1 MSIKPIHIIGGGMAG
16 SEAAWQIASAGV
28 PVILHE
34 MRGVK
39 GTEAHQTD
47 QLAELVCS
55 NSFRSD
61 DHTTNAVGVLH
72 EEMRRAGGLIITT
85 AADHQVPA
93 GSALAVD
100 REGFAEAITAKLEAH
115 PLVTI
120 VREEITGIPPE
131 DWDSVII
138 ATGPLTSQALA
149 EAIHAHTG
157 EGDLAFF
164 DAIAPIV
171 YFDSVDMDVAWRQ
184 SRYDKPGPGGDT
196 AAYINC
202 GMNEAQYNAFLD
214 ALIAAPKTEF
224 KDWEKDTPYF
234 EGCLPIEVMAERGR
248 ETLRFGPMKPVG
260 LTNPHDPM
268 VKSHAVV
275 QLRQDNALGTL
286 WNMVGFQTKLK
297 HGAQAEIFRMI
308 PGLEKAEFA
317 RLGGIHR
324 NTFLNSPK
332 LLDAQLRM
340 KSLPRLRFA
349 GQVTGVE
356 GYVESA
362 AMGLLAGRFAAAERL
377 GRTLA
382 PPPPTTALGALV
394 LHITGGHLQGKQT
407 FQPMNI
413 NFGLFPDIEDY
424 SKVGEDGKRLRGKDK
439 GRAKKK
445 AQAVRALEDVDA
457 WLAGE
462 AALVPAE

>member
-1 MSIKPIHIIGGGMAG
+1 
-16 SEAAWQIASAGV
+16 
-28 PVILHE
+28 
-34 MRGVK
+34 
-39 GTEAHQTD
+39 
-47 QLAELVCS
+47 
-55 NSFRSD
+55 
-61 DHTTNAVGVLH
+61 
-72 EEMRRAGGLIITT
+72 
-85 AADHQVPA
+85 
-93 GSALAVD
+93 
-100 REGFAEAITAKLEAH
+100 
-115 PLVTI
+115 
-120 VREEITGIPPE
+120 
-131 DWDSVII
+131 
-138 ATGPLTSQALA
+138 
-149 EAIHAHTG
+149 
-157 EGDLAFF
+157 
-164 DAIAPIV
+164 
-171 YFDSVDMDVAWRQ
+171 
-184 SRYDKPGPGGDT
+184 
-196 AAYINC
+196 
-202 GMNEAQYNAFLD
+202 
-214 ALIAAPKTEF
+214 
-224 KDWEKDTPYF
+224 
-234 EGCLPIEVMAERGR
+234 
-248 ETLRFGPMKPVG
+248 
-260 LTNPHDPM
+260 
-268 VKSHAVV
+268 
-275 QLRQDNALGTL
+275 
-286 WNMVGFQTKLK
+286 
-297 HGAQAEIFRMI
+297 MI

-332 LLDAQLRM
+332 LLDDQLRM

-424 SKVGEDGKRLRGKDK
+424 SKVGEDGRRLRGKDK